1 MHVIVCYPPQQLE
14 YLVGDI
20 TIRFLIE
27 NRYDEAKECVVVL
40 LDCDNYSDCSRYDIA
55 GQSEEFELPPGGPYE
70 VKLHMRIN
78 EPGYYG
84 IVVYNLTDDQAECGF
99 VIHVTTQREQMMNAM
114 MAMMPVMFA
123 IPIVGV
129 MVRTVSEITEKMR

>member
-1 MHVIVCYPPQQLE
+1 MIVCYPPQQLE

-20 TIRFLIE
+20 VIRFLIE
-27 NRYDEAKECVVVL
+27 NRYEETKECVIVL
-40 LDCDNYSDCSRYDIA
+40 LDCDNYSDCSQYDIA
-55 GQSEEFELPPGGPYE
+55 GQTEEFELPPGGPYE
-70 VKLHMRIN
+70 VELHLKIDK
-78 EPGYYG
+78 PGYYG

-99 VIHVTTQREQMMNAM
+99 VIHVTTQWEQMMNAM

-129 MVRTVSEITEKMR
+129 MARTVSEITEKMR